1 MIRDTW
7 GPQIS
12 RDDWPT
18 KYEPRV
24 GCFMNFVETTRSR
37 EVKKVGEFS
46 SRVLTRT
53 LTTPSQMEVRYVS
66 PTAGKELSYNV
77 DLSSNALPTEGGGF
91 QLPCGFPRASSAK
104 LRPTLQAWVV
114 GQKLAGHYTSFRH
127 GSGALRAAC
136 PDSPQLHEL
145 PLGKFRSLA
154 GFEAAQLWSEWLLLG
169 MQWHRG
175 LQHER
180 GTPCLLQSSA
190 ECIAWLQSA
199 TTHQRIGIPADI
211 GYGVDLMWIATVL

>member
-24 GCFMNFVETTRSR
+24 GCFMNFVETTRPR

-53 LTTPSQMEVRYVS
+53 LTTPSRMEVRYLL

-77 DLSSNALPTEGGGF
+77 DMSSNALPTEGGGF
-91 QLPCGFPRASSAK
+91 QLPCGFPRAPSAK

-136 PDSPQLHEL
+136 PDSKPRRLWGGSAMERMAPTRDAVTSGSTAWTRNSLCVTIKRWVHHVVAVCYYASTNWNTSRYWIWC
-145 PLGKFRSLA
+145 RS
-154 GFEAAQLWSEWLLLG
+154 
-169 MQWHRG
+169 
-175 LQHER
+175 
-180 GTPCLLQSSA
+180 
-190 ECIAWLQSA
+190 
-199 TTHQRIGIPADI
+199 
-211 GYGVDLMWIATVL
+211 YVDRNSFVSGS